1 MTLNQENGI
10 SRRAEVAQ
18 KEQIPRNET
27 ISMRKKLIGG
37 SCKLFFRQDPIK
49 IIRAKGQYMYDE
61 QDREYLDCINNV
73 CHVGHCHDH
82 VVKAGQEQMAIL
94 NTNNRFLHDN
104 LVLYAERLTAT
115 FPKKLNT
122 VFFVN
127 SGSEAND
134 LALRMVRTQTGSNG
148 VIVQD
153 HAYHG
158 HVVSLIDISPYKFDK
173 PGGDGCPP
181 TTHVVPPPDIYRGK
195 FRDVDYPGQDLGKMY
210 ADEVAQ
216 AIAKMQKE
224 GKRPGCFIA
233 ESLQS
238 CGGQILP
245 PPNYLREVYK
255 HVRAAGGLC
264 IADEVQVGFGR
275 VGTHM
280 WAFQTQGNDVVP
292 DIVTMGKPM
301 GNGHPVA
308 AVVTTEE
315 VAASFKSTGIAYFNT
330 FGGNPVSCAIASA
343 VMDVIEDEKL
353 MDRAKETGDYFLDKL
368 RGLMDKHPIIGDV
381 RGRGMFIGIDLV
393 KDRGTREPHTKA
405 AEHAL
410 SRFREEH
417 ILMQSDGPHENVLK
431 IKPPLAFSK
440 LNVDHYVEVLDLIL
454 EEISA
459 MPE

>member
-1 MTLNQENGI
+1 M
-10 SRRAEVAQ
+10 
-18 KEQIPRNET
+18 
-27 ISMRKKLIGG
+27 
-37 SCKLFFRQDPIK
+37 
-49 IIRAKGQYMYDE
+49 
-61 QDREYLDCINNV
+61 
-73 CHVGHCHDH
+73 
-82 VVKAGQEQMAIL
+82 
-94 NTNNRFLHDN
+94 
-104 LVLYAERLTAT
+104 
-115 FPKKLNT
+115 
-122 VFFVN
+122 
-127 SGSEAND
+127 
-134 LALRMVRTQTGSNG
+134 
-148 VIVQD
+148 
-153 HAYHG
+153 
-158 HVVSLIDISPYKFDK
+158 
-173 PGGDGCPP
+173 
-181 TTHVVPPPDIYRGK
+181 

-210 ADEVAQ
+210 ADEVAE
-216 AIAKMQKE
+216 AIAKMQSE

-280 WAFQTQGNDVVP
+280 WAFQTQGEDIVP

-315 VAASFKSTGIAYFNT
+315 VAASFKSTGIEYFNT

-353 MDRAKETGDYFLDKL
+353 LDRAKETGDYFLARLKE
-368 RGLMDKHPIIGDV
+368 LMEKYPIIGDV

-393 KDRGTREPHTKA
+393 KDRQTREPHTKA
-405 AEHAL
+405 AKHAL
-410 SRFREEH
+410 SRFKEEH

-440 LNVDHYVEVLDLIL
+440 ENVDHYVTTLDLIL

-459 MPE
+459 MP

>member
-1 MTLNQENGI
+1 MK
-10 SRRAEVAQ
+10 SV
-18 KEQIPRNET
+18 KK
-27 ISMRKKLIGG
+27 RK
-37 SCKLFFRQDPIK
+37 
-49 IIRAKGQYMYDE
+49 
-61 QDREYLDCINNV
+61 N
-73 CHVGHCHDH
+73 
-82 VVKAGQEQMAIL
+82 
-94 NTNNRFLHDN
+94 
-104 LVLYAERLTAT
+104 
-115 FPKKLNT
+115 
-122 VFFVN
+122 
-127 SGSEAND
+127 
-134 LALRMVRTQTGSNG
+134 
-148 VIVQD
+148 
-153 HAYHG
+153 
-158 HVVSLIDISPYKFDK
+158 
-173 PGGDGCPP
+173 
-181 TTHVVPPPDIYRGK
+181 

-210 ADEVAQ
+210 ADEVAE

-238 CGGQILP
+238 CGGQVSFVNIHCNRQSNDHFCALLQILP

-280 WAFQTQGNDVVP
+280 WAFQTQGDDVVP

-315 VAASFKSTGIAYFNT
+315 VAASFKATGIAYFNT

-353 MDRAKETGDYFLDKL
+353 LDRAKETGDYFIDKL
-368 RGLMDKHPIIGDV
+368 KSLMDKHPIIGDV

-393 KDRGTREPHTKA
+393 KDRGTRQPHTKA

-417 ILMQSDGPHENVLK
+417 ILMQSDGPYENVLK

-440 LNVDHYVEVLDLIL
+440 LNADHYVEVLDLIL